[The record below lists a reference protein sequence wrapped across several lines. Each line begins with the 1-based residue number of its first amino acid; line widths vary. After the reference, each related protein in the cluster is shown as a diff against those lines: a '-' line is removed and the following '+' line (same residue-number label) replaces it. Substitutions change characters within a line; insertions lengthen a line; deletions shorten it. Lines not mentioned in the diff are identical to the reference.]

1 MKSTLSARNPCFR
14 NLAGN
19 DPLDVLIVGGGMS
32 GAPLYHELCG
42 RGYRVGLIDKG
53 DFSSGTSQA
62 SGMLVW
68 GGRYPEGMEVPDC
81 GGVSLPATERANG
94 SLIRLPNFCH
104 PESAPLIHQYAEAFR
119 RVLG

>member
-1 MKSTLSARNPCFR
+1 MKTTLRARDLRFR

-19 DPLDVLIVGGGMS
+19 DPLDVLIVGGGMT

-42 RGYRVGLIDKG
+42 RGYRVALIDKG

-68 GGRYPEGMEVPDC
+68 GEWGHCSRIHKGLACLENAGQ
-81 GGVSLPATERANG
+81 VSAWRGNPGSNIQER
-94 SLIRLPNFCH
+94 FTM
-104 PESAPLIHQYAEAFR
+104 
-119 RVLG
+119 

>member
-62 SGMLVW
+62 SGMLAL
-68 GGRYPEGMEVPDC
+68 GRAI
-81 GGVSLPATERANG
+81 SRRNG
-94 SLIRLPNFCH
+94 SARL
-104 PESAPLIHQYAEAFR
+104 R
-119 RVLG
+119 RSFIARDRTRQRQPDPPAQFLPP